1 MTFFIISSEETFNNL
16 RSFDSVGALN
26 EAVRKHIKRHKKSL
40 NQNAIRVLKHLKQ
53 YSCKY
58 IGVSFQSKGNIAK
71 ELNISRRTVI
81 RACQLLERLGII
93 RQYEMKRKSDMQQ
106 TSNAIVIQPFVDE
119 FSENVTQEV
128 SHQENNISCLKQNND
143 NNNVIKGQNEPILD
157 SSFVPAFVDE
167 NFVQTA
173 APFFNAKEIYRLWL
187 RVLIAYRKSKLQR
200 PIHEVIG
207 TVNKAFK
214 HTVFMYKQGKIY
226 KSFEGYFY
234 RLLESY
240 FFTEKC
246 RERKDYLYNW
256 LEA

>member
-1 MTFFIISSEETFNNL
+1 MAIFIISSEETFNNL
-16 RSFDSVGALN
+16 RSFDSVEALN

-58 IGVSFQSKGNIAK
+58 VGVSFRSKGNIAK
-71 ELNISRRTVI
+71 DLGISRRTVI

-106 TSNAIVIQPFVDE
+106 TSNAIVIQPFIDE

-128 SHQENNISCLKQNND
+128 SHQENNSIILKHNN
-143 NNNVIKGQNEPILD
+143 NNNVIEGQNEPIILD
-157 SSFVPAFVDE
+157 SSFVPAFVAED
-167 NFVQTA
+167 FVRTA
-173 APFFNAKEIYRLWL
+173 APFFNAKEIYHFWL
-187 RVLIAYRKSKLQR
+187 RVLIAYKKSKLQR
-200 PIHEVIG
+200 PIHELIE

-214 HTVFMYKQGKIY
+214 HTVFMYKQGKIH

-246 RERKDYLYNW
+246 RERKEYLYNW